1 MAFKMRSIIS
11 ISIFISVFYLP
22 ASLSKSVSEDYD
34 PFVAGPFA
42 VNHTSYLSPLTLFL
56 DTNLD
61 VYAPNATGA
70 FPVFYFITGF
80 GGTFQKM
87 SAPLDGQRSDLLIL
101 SSRNYPVRGLHQ
113 VSDSNSVTRYRCS
126 WSMAT

>member
-1 MAFKMRSIIS
+1 MRSIIF
-11 ISIFISVFYLP
+11 ISILISVFYLP
-22 ASLSKSVSEDYD
+22 TSLSKSVSKDYD
-34 PFVAGPFA
+34 PFVAGPFP

-61 VYAPNATGA
+61 VYAPNAPGA
-70 FPVFYFITGF
+70 FPVFYFITGL
-80 GGTFQKM
+80 GGTFQTI
-87 SAPLDGQRSDLLIL
+87 SVPLGAQSDLLIL
-101 SSRNYPVRGLHQ
+101 SSRNYPILGLLQ